1 MSDLTGTRERATRFG
16 SWIPG
21 IVLIG
26 LGLIFLAQEY
36 FGYQLR
42 NWWALFILIPAFFT
56 LERGYA
62 SVTAGRSTEAV
73 GQIIGALVLVAL
85 TLIFLLDLPFGQLW
99 PIFLIIAGI
108 GLLCSRGS
116 WRSS

>member
-1 MSDLTGTRERATRFG
+1 VTRRTERASRFG
-16 SWIPG
+16 NWIPG

-26 LGLIFLAQEY
+26 LGLIFLVQEY
-36 FGYQLR
+36 FGYQLH

-62 SVTAGRSTEAV
+62 SVTAGRSAEAV
-73 GQIIGALVLVAL
+73 AQIIGALVLVAL

-99 PIFLIIAGI
+99 PIFLILAGV
-108 GLLCSRGS
+108 GMLFSRSFG
-116 WRSS
+116 RSF

>member
-1 MSDLTGTRERATRFG
+1 MRDVTGTTERATRLG
-16 SWIPG
+16 GWIPG

-62 SVTAGRSTEAV
+62 SMTAGRSAEAV
-73 GQIIGALVLVAL
+73 GQIIGGLVLVAL
-85 TLIFLLDLPFGQLW
+85 TLIFLLGLPLGQLW
-99 PIFLIIAGI
+99 PIFLIIAGT
-108 GLLCSRGS
+108 GLLFSRSS